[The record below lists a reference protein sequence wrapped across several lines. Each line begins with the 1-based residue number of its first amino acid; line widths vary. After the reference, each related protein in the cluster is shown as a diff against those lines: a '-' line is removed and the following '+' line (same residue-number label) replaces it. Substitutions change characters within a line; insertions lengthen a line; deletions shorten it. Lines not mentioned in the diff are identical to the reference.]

1 MTSIRT
7 VGSAYCDF
15 VFGSSA
21 GAMAESITRYAKNG
35 NCFRYGL
42 PEGIYRGAVQGAK
55 DSYNFTKT
63 NGGFFTSM
71 WKNLQAV
78 PKEWSKAK
86 VVGASGSKN
95 FFRQSF
101 GALKALGKAAPALF
115 AIYGFATEL
124 PNLYRA
130 TRYGGVMC
138 GLKEFGKTM
147 TKLTFGALVGAFGG
161 MLLPVIGNT
170 YGFALGNAIGEEVG
184 NYVGGEI
191 GEFLSGKA
199 MGGTYTTNHKDDN
212 ENRVPNESANFQNN
226 NLNLQD

>member
-21 GAMAESITRYAKNG
+21 GAMAESITKYAKNG

-42 PEGIYRGAVQGAK
+42 PEGLYRGTVQGAK

-86 VVGASGSKN
+86 IVGASTSKN
-95 FFRQSF
+95 FTRQSF
-101 GALKALGKAAPALF
+101 AAMKAFGKAVPALF
-115 AIYGFATEL
+115 AIYGLATEL

-130 TRYGGVMC
+130 TRYGGLMC

-161 MLLPVIGNT
+161 MLLPIIGNT
-170 YGFALGNAIGEEVG
+170 YGFALGNFIGDQIG
-184 NYVGGEI
+184 NYIGGEL
-191 GEFLSGKA
+191 GGWVSSKA
-199 MGGTYTTNHKDDN
+199 MGGTYTAQHKKQLVVSSVDSD
-212 ENRVPNESANFQNN
+212 
-226 NLNLQD
+226 NLQKNKLNIDG

>member
-7 VGSAYCDF
+7 IGSAYCDF

-21 GAMAESITRYAKNG
+21 GSMAETITRYTKNG
-35 NCFRYGL
+35 NYFRYGI
-42 PEGIYRGAVQGAK
+42 PESIYRGSVQGIK
-55 DSYNFTKT
+55 NSYNYTKN

-78 PKEWSKAK
+78 PKEWNKAK
-86 VVGASGSKN
+86 IVGASGSKN
-95 FFRQSF
+95 FFRQSY
-101 GALKALGKAAPALF
+101 GALKAFGKAAPALF

-124 PNLYRA
+124 PNIYRA

-170 YGFALGNAIGEEVG
+170 YGFALGNLIGEEVG

-191 GEFLSGKA
+191 GEFISGKA
-199 MGGTYTTNHKDDN
+199 MGGTYTANHKKDKADYSQK
-212 ENRVPNESANFQNN
+212 ESIKIQPNNI
-226 NLNLQD
+226 NLQV